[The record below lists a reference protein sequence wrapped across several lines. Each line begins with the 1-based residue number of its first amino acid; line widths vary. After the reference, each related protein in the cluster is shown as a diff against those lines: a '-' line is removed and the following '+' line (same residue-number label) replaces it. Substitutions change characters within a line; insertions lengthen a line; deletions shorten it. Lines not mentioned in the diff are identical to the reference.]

1 MKKLVNYTRIAA
13 VVLAVSPMT
22 TAMATNGYFSHGY
35 GVKAKSMGG
44 ASVAVGQ
51 DAFAGANNPAAAS
64 WAGNRMEVGADI
76 FKPKRSAERT
86 GGGFNGEASSGMN
99 TFVIPEFGY
108 NRTIDKDLSFNLS
121 VYGNGGLN
129 TRYPGGQLNCGAGP
143 STGNLLCG
151 GGKLGVDLIQVVIA
165 PTLAYKLDANHS
177 VGVSPLLTYQ
187 QFKADGLQAFDN
199 APGFPPLS
207 GSPGNVTNNG
217 YDRSTGAGVRIGYLG
232 KLSDQVKVGASYSPK
247 TNMKKFEKYSG
258 LFAGQGD
265 FDIPANFSVGMSLQ
279 ATPDV
284 MLALDY
290 QRIKYSG
297 VASVGNPS
305 SNQAPLGSSNGPGF
319 GWSDIG
325 VVKLGVQWKVDPKLT
340 VMAGFNKGQNPIQSR
355 DVTFNILAPGVVT
368 THVTLGGTYALSPT
382 TEVTA
387 SYMHAR
393 NNAVSGSSLFNSLV
407 GPGAGGAET
416 IRLKQNSLGVQ
427 FGWRY

>member
-1 MKKLVNYTRIAA
+1 MSTFKNNLRIAA
-13 VVLAVSPMT
+13 VILAVSPL
-22 TAMATNGYFSHGY
+22 TAVMATNGYFSHGY
-35 GVKAKSMGG
+35 GIKAKAMGG
-44 ASVAVGQ
+44 AAVAVGQ
-51 DAFAGANNPAAAS
+51 DAFAGANNPAAAA
-64 WAGNRMEVGADI
+64 WAGNRLEVGADI
-76 FKPKRSAERT
+76 FKPMRSAGRT
-86 GGGFNGEASSGMN
+86 GGGFDGRADSDMN

-108 NRTIDKDLSFNLS
+108 NRAINNDLAFNLS

-143 STGNLLCG
+143 ATGNLLCG
-151 GGKLGVDLIQVVIA
+151 NGILGVDLVQLVIA
-165 PTLAYKLDANHS
+165 PTLAYKLDAKHS

-187 QFKADGLQAFDN
+187 QFKSYGLQAFDN
-199 APGFPPLS
+199 APGFPPLT

-217 YDRSTGAGVRIGYLG
+217 YDRSTGVGVRVGYMG
-232 KLSDQVKVGASYSPK
+232 KLSDQVKIGASYSPK

-258 LFAGQGD
+258 LFAGQGG
-265 FDIPANFSVGMSLQ
+265 FDIPANFTVGMSLQ

-284 MLALDY
+284 LLALDY

-340 VMAGFNKGQNPIQSR
+340 VMAGFNKGQNPIRSR

-368 THVTLGGTYALSPT
+368 THLTLGGAYALSAN

-387 SYMHAR
+387 TYMHAR
-393 NNAVSGSSLFNSLV
+393 NNSVSGSSLFNGLV
-407 GPGAGGAET
+407 GPGAGGTET

>member
-1 MKKLVNYTRIAA
+1 MSTFKNNLRIAA
-13 VVLAVSPMT
+13 VILAVSPL
-22 TAMATNGYFSHGY
+22 TAVMATNGYFSHGY
-35 GVKAKSMGG
+35 GIKAKAMGG
-44 ASVAVGQ
+44 AAVAVGQ
-51 DAFAGANNPAAAS
+51 DAFAGANNPAAAA
-64 WAGNRMEVGADI
+64 WAGNRLEVGADI
-76 FKPKRSAERT
+76 FKPMRSAGRT
-86 GGGFNGEASSGMN
+86 GGGFDGRADSDMN

-108 NRTIDKDLSFNLS
+108 NRAINNDLAFNLS

-143 STGNLLCG
+143 ATGNLLCG
-151 GGKLGVDLIQVVIA
+151 NGILGVDLVQLVIA
-165 PTLAYKLDANHS
+165 PTLAYKLDAKHS

-187 QFKADGLQAFDN
+187 QFKSYGLQAFDN
-199 APGFPPLS
+199 APGFPPLT

-217 YDRSTGAGVRIGYLG
+217 YDRSTGVGVRVGYMG
-232 KLSDQVKVGASYSPK
+232 KLSDQVKIGASYSPK

-258 LFAGQGD
+258 LFAAQGG
-265 FDIPANFSVGMSLQ
+265 FDIPANFTVGMSLQ

-284 MLALDY
+284 LLALDY

-340 VMAGFNKGQNPIQSR
+340 VMAGFNKGQNPIRSR

-368 THVTLGGTYALSPT
+368 THLTLGGAYALSAN

-387 SYMHAR
+387 TYMHAR
-393 NNAVSGSSLFNSLV
+393 NNSVSGSSLFNGLV
-407 GPGAGGAET
+407 GPGAGGTET

>member
-1 MKKLVNYTRIAA
+1 MSTCKKSVRIAA
-13 VVLAVSPMT
+13 AILAVSPL
-22 TAMATNGYFSHGY
+22 TAVMATNGYFSHGY
-35 GVKAKSMGG
+35 GIKAKAMGG
-44 ASVAVGQ
+44 AAVAVGQ
-51 DAFAGANNPAAAS
+51 DAFAGANNPAGAS
-64 WAGNRMEVGADI
+64 WAGNRLEVGADI
-76 FKPKRSAERT
+76 FSPKRSTERT
-86 GGGFNGEASSGMN
+86 GGGFDGRADSDMN
-99 TFVIPEFGY
+99 SFVIPEFGY
-108 NRTIDKDLSFNLS
+108 NRTINNDLAFNLS

-143 STGNLLCG
+143 ATGNLLCG
-151 GGKLGVDLIQVVIA
+151 NGILGVDLIQLVIA

-187 QFKADGLQAFDN
+187 QFKSYGLQAFDN
-199 APGFPPLS
+199 APGFPPLT

-217 YDRSTGAGVRIGYLG
+217 YDRSTGVGVRVGYMG

-258 LFAGQGD
+258 LFAGQGG
-265 FDIPANFSVGMSLQ
+265 FDIPANFTVGMSLQ

-284 MLALDY
+284 LLALDY
-290 QRIKYSG
+290 QRIRYSG

-325 VVKLGVQWKVDPKLT
+325 VVKLGVQWKVDPTLT
-340 VMAGFNKGQNPIQSR
+340 VMAGFNKGQNPIRSR

-368 THVTLGGTYALSPT
+368 THFTLGGTYALST
-382 TEVTA
+382 NTEVTA
-387 SYMHAR
+387 TYMYAR
-393 NNAVSGSSLFNSLV
+393 NNAVSGSSLFNGLV
-407 GPGAGGAET
+407 GPGAGGTET

>member
-1 MKKLVNYTRIAA
+1 MSKQKISIRVAAAFLV
-13 VVLAVSPMT
+13 VSPLT
-22 TAMATNGYFSHGY
+22 AAMATNGYFSHGY
-35 GVKAKSMGG
+35 GIKAKSMGG

-64 WAGNRMEVGADI
+64 WAGNRLEVGADI
-76 FKPKRSAERT
+76 FKPARSAERT
-86 GGGFNGEASSGMN
+86 GGGFNGQADSGMN
-99 TFVIPEFGY
+99 TFIIPEFGY
-108 NRTIDKDLSFNLS
+108 NRTIDKNLSFNLS

-129 TRYPGGQLNCGAGP
+129 TSYPGGQLNCGAGP

-151 GGKLGVDLIQVVIA
+151 GGRLGVDLIQLVIA
-165 PTLAYKLDANHS
+165 PTVAYKLDANHS
-177 VGVSPLLTYQ
+177 VGISPLFTYQ

-199 APGFPPLS
+199 APGFPPLT

-217 YDRSTGAGVRIGYLG
+217 YDRSTGVGVRVGYLG

-265 FDIPANFSVGMSLQ
+265 FDIPANFSVGMSVQ

-284 MLALDY
+284 LLALDY

-325 VVKLGVQWKVDPKLT
+325 VVKVGVQWKIDPRLT
-340 VMAGFNKGQNPIQSR
+340 MMAGFNKGQNPIQSR

-368 THVTLGGTYALSPT
+368 THVTLGGTYALSPK

-387 SYMHAR
+387 TYMHAR
-393 NNAVSGSSLFNSLV
+393 NNSVSGSSLFNGLV
-407 GPGAGGAET
+407 GPGAGGNER
-416 IRLKQNSLGVQ
+416 INLKQNSLGVQ